1 MGEEPKKDEAAAGA
15 DAAVAD
21 PAKKDEKKSRKNK
34 KGEKEAKEEKPV
46 YKDKEGNIVYHT
58 DGRPMEIGPNGEP
71 VAPPPL
77 TEVQQIYLKI
87 ENTIDDVKM
96 NFRLSLFI
104 CLIPREAGY

>member
-1 MGEEPKKDEAAAGA
+1 MGEEPKKDDATTSA
-15 DAAVAD
+15 DAD
-21 PAKKDEKKSRKNK
+21 PAKKDEKKSRKTK
-34 KGEKEAKEEKPV
+34 KGEKEPKEEKPV

-87 ENTIDDVKM
+87 ENTIDDVKIEL
-96 NFRLSLFI
+96 RLYFNVYFNDLS
-104 CLIPREAGY
+104 